1 MEHVTFFWSRR
12 GDSHK
17 FDDSTNCICCD
28 IMNLLR
34 QVQMVFHA
42 SRPPDVNKNWGA
54 HLQKSADSKRLGTD
68 STVISIGL
76 SKAHAT

>member
-1 MEHVTFFWSRR
+1 
-12 GDSHK
+12 
-17 FDDSTNCICCD
+17 
-28 IMNLLR
+28 MNLLR

-42 SRPPDVNKNWGA
+42 SRPPDANKNSGA
-54 HLQKSADSKRLGTD
+54 HLQKSAETKRLGTD